1 MNEKP
6 GYYAIIPANVRYDK
20 NLTPSARLLYGEIT
34 ALCNEKGYCWASTKY
49 FQNLYG
55 VSHVSIQNW
64 LKDLDDFGYI
74 QRKVFYKEGTK
85 EIDKRVITI
94 NNNPSK
100 ENLTR
105 GSKENFTTQQ
115 RNLYNPNKENL
126 TENIIFNNTNN
137 NSSSNKQNPY
147 QLYQELFGVLNPI
160 NQENITKWIEDLSE
174 ELVIEAMKKAAL
186 DNKSYSYAEGILKQ
200 WDKHN
205 VKTLE
210 DVKARET
217 SFANNHT
224 QNKRNA
230 RKRLE
235 NSGSREYDDLF

>member
-6 GYYAIIPANVRYDK
+6 GYYAIIPANVRYDR
-20 NLTPSARLLYGEIT
+20 NLIPSARLLYGEIT
-34 ALCNEKGYCWASTKY
+34 ALCNEKGYCWASTEY

-55 VSHVSIQNW
+55 VSRVSIQNW
-64 LKDLDDFGYI
+64 LKDLEDCGYI

-105 GSKENFTTQQ
+105 GSKENFTTPQ
-115 RNLYNPNKENL
+115 RNLYNPSKENL
-126 TENIIFNNTNN
+126 TENITSNNTNN
-137 NSSSNKQNPY
+137 NSSSKENPY

-160 NQENITKWIEDLSE
+160 NQENITKWIEDLNE

-186 DNKSYSYAEGILKQ
+186 DNKPYSYAEGILKQ

-205 VKTLE
+205 IKTLE

-217 SFANNHT
+217 SFANNYS
-224 QNKRNA
+224 QNKSNA
-230 RKRLE
+230 RNRLE
-235 NSGSREYDDLF
+235 NSGSSEYDDLF